1 MSTRGQLKAVLGPTN
16 TGKTHLAIERML
28 AHGSGMI
35 GLPLRLLA
43 REVYDR
49 CVKIKGASAVAL
61 ITGEEKIAPE
71 TARYFVCT
79 VEAMPLD
86 RIAEFIAID
95 EIQVAQ
101 DLDRGHVFTDR
112 ILNAR
117 GLGETMLLGS
127 DTMRPMLRRLLPQ
140 AEVTRRERMSTLA
153 YAGVKKITKLPK
165 RSAVVAF
172 SAEEVY
178 AIAELLR
185 RHRGGAAVV
194 MGALSPRTRN
204 AQVALYQSGE
214 VDFLVATDA
223 IGMGLNMDVDHV
235 AFASRRKFDGRRWRD
250 LRADEIAQIAGRAGR
265 YKTDG
270 AFGET
275 GECAPF
281 DEETIERVEAHDFEA
296 VDAIQWRTAKLRFET
311 IPALMASLETL
322 PDLPGLQRV
331 RGADDE
337 EALKVVAAEPDILAR
352 VKTSRDVER
361 LWDACQLPDF
371 RKASSEEHARL
382 VGRIAL
388 HLLEGKR
395 RVPRDWVAREVESL
409 DRSEGD
415 LDALQQRLA
424 HVRTWTYAA
433 ARADWLEDAEHW
445 RERTREVEDKLSDA
459 LHAALTQRFID
470 RRTSALLKG
479 LKREDALLAGVSH
492 EGEVTVEGHYV
503 GRLDGLDF
511 KPDPRALGLEA
522 RAVRNAAL
530 RALKPEV
537 SRRLREIADAR
548 DDALELG
555 RDGRIRI
562 ALPLPLRGG
571 GRGRGEPPHLQ
582 NTATDDAHAS
592 EHLRITPPPTP
603 SPQGEG
609 TQWQTVARLEA
620 GGTLLR
626 PRVALIG
633 GDGASAPE
641 RDAAR
646 ERLQFWLAGAVAHEL
661 APLVAL
667 DAAWHDGSLPP
678 AARGLAFRLIEN
690 AGALDRAGQGVDE
703 LAPEARAALTR
714 LGVRFGRH
722 TLYMPALTRPQASR
736 LAAIL
741 QHWAQ
746 AAPQGALFLPRVGAP
761 STQLHRERSWV
772 ECAAAGY
779 RPFGR
784 FAVRF
789 DRIERLASALKQARG
804 DGKDSPL
811 EPHLAKLIG
820 RPARDLPRVLTALG
834 YHCVSEPGQDGPTRW
849 RMRGD
854 AKPRPP
860 RREPDGP
867 FAALAELLPAKKRK
881 GRKA

>member
-1 MSTRGQLKAVLGPTN
+1 MAARALGRVKAVLGPTN

-49 CVKIKGASAVAL
+49 AVKLKGAGQVAL
-61 ITGEEKIAPE
+61 ITGEEKIAPD
-71 TARYFVCT
+71 TAKYFVCT

-86 RIAEFIAID
+86 RIVEFVGID

-101 DLDRGHVFTDR
+101 DPDRGHIFADR
-112 ILNAR
+112 ILHAR
-117 GLGETMLLGS
+117 GHGETMLMGS
-127 DTMRPMLRRLLPQ
+127 DTMRPMLKRLLPD
-140 AEVTRRERMSTLA
+140 AEIIRRERLSSLA

-265 YKTDG
+265 FKTDG

-275 GECAPF
+275 AECAPF
-281 DEETIERVEAHDFEA
+281 DEETIERVEEHEFEA
-296 VDAIQWRTAKLRFET
+296 VDAITWRTATLRLES
-311 IPALMASLETL
+311 IAALIASLET
-322 PDLPGLQRV
+322 PPAAPGLMRV

-337 EALKVVAAEPDILAR
+337 EALKIVGAEAEVADLVR
-352 VKTSRDVER
+352 SRRDVER
-361 LWDACQLPDF
+361 LWEACQLPDF
-371 RKASSEEHARL
+371 RKASTEEHARL
-382 VGRIAL
+382 VGQIAL
-388 HLLEGKR
+388 HLLSPKR
-395 RVPRDWVAREVESL
+395 RIPRAWIAREVEAL

-415 LDALQQRLA
+415 LDVLQQRLA
-424 HVRTWTYAA
+424 QVRTWTYVAN
-433 ARADWLEDAEHW
+433 RADWLDDLEEFRD
-445 RERTREVEDKLSDA
+445 RTRAIEDKLSDA

-511 KPDPRALGLEA
+511 KPDPRALDLEG

-530 RALKPEV
+530 RALRPEI
-537 SRRLREIADAR
+537 SRRLRAVAEAR
-548 DDALELG
+548 DEELELG

-562 ALPLPLRGG
+562 LGPPASRQRKGSDAENPAGEDAGG
-571 GRGRGEPPHLQ
+571 PRSVGAP
-582 NTATDDAHAS
+582 
-592 EHLRITPPPTP
+592 I
-603 SPQGEG
+603 
-609 TQWQTVARLEA
+609 ARLEQ
-620 GGTLLR
+620 GGSLLR
-626 PRVALIG
+626 PRVTLIG
-633 GDGASAPE
+633 ADTAPAPE

-661 APLVAL
+661 GPLMAL
-667 DAAWHDGSLPP
+667 EAAWREGRLPA
-678 AARGLAFRLIEN
+678 AARGLAFRLVEN

-703 LAPEARAALTR
+703 LPPEARGALAQ
-714 LGVRFGRH
+714 LGVRIGRH
-722 TLYMPALTRPQASR
+722 SIYMPALGRPQAAR

-741 QHWAQ
+741 QHWAL
-746 AAPQGALFLPRVGAP
+746 PDPHGALFLPRVGAP
-761 STQLHRERSWV
+761 SANLERARTWA

-779 RPFGR
+779 RPFGK

-789 DRIERLASALKQARG
+789 DRLERLAAALKRAKGEGR
-804 DGKDSPL
+804 DTPL
-811 EPHLAKLIG
+811 EPHLAKIIG

-834 YHCVSEPGQDGPTRW
+834 YQCVHEPGVEGPSRW
-849 RMRGD
+849 RLPAE